1 MPQVQLPL
9 FPQGT
14 THINAELAFM
24 RKEEQVVYFNGHL
37 PVFTHQVA
45 DLVGFRLFTTQLLV
59 NQTASYGEISRAF
72 GVPVRTLKRYAKRF
86 REQGA
91 QTFVTRAPKRKGS
104 RLTPE
109 RLEEVQGLLD
119 EGLSVPEISKRTGV
133 LHSTLHKAIDSGR
146 LRAIKKK
153 TTPPMQQT

>member
-14 THINAELAFM
+14 TQINAEMAFI
-24 RKEEQVVYFNGHL
+24 RKGDQVVYLNGHL
-37 PVFTHQVA
+37 PVFTHQA
-45 DLVGFRLFTTQLLV
+45 DDLAGFRLFTTQLIV

-72 GVPVRTLKRYAKRF
+72 GVPLRTLKRYAKRF
-86 REQGA
+86 RERGA
-91 QTFVTRAPKRKGS
+91 QTFFAKAPKRKGS

-119 EGLSVPEISKRTGV
+119 EGLSVPEISKQTGV
-133 LHSTLHKAIDSGR
+133 LNSTLHKAIDSGR
-146 LRAIKKK
+146 LRASKKK
-153 TTPPMQQT
+153 TTPPMQRT